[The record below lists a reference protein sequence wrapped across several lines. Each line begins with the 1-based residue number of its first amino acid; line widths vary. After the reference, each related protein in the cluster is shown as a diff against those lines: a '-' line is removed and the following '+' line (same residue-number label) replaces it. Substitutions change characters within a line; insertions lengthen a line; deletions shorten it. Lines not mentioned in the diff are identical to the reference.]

1 MLPVNMPTRSK
12 KGNEM
17 FSKMNSNWS
26 TAEKRGM
33 TKTRKYTISEFA
45 EHIKSPVQRLSVAIG
60 HYPLPPPVSSPSNRR
75 KYYELEALTAWWAS
89 VPDHM
94 KVGRKSKSKG
104 TK

>member
-17 FSKMNSNWS
+17 SSKMGLNWNN
-26 TAEKRGM
+26 AQKLGM
-33 TKTRKYTISEFA
+33 TKTRKYTLSEFA
-45 EHIKSPVQRLSVAIG
+45 EHIKSPVQRLSVVIRY
-60 HYPLPPPVSSPSNRR
+60 YPLPPSVSSSNRR
-75 KYYELEALTAWWAS
+75 KYYELEALTEWWAS
-89 VPDHM
+89 APDHM

>member
-17 FSKMNSNWS
+17 FSKMSLNWNN
-26 TAEKRGM
+26 AQKLGM

-45 EHIKSPVQRLSVAIG
+45 EHIKSPVQRLSVVIG
-60 HYPLPPPVSSPSNRR
+60 YYPLPPSVSSSNGR
-75 KYYELEALTAWWAS
+75 KYYELETLTEWWAS

-94 KVGRKSKSKG
+94 KVGRKKKG